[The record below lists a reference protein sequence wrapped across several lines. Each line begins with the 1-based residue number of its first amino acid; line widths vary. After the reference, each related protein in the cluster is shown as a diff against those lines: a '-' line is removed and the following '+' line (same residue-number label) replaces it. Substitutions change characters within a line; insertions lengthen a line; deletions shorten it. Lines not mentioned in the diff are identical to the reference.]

1 MGETRKRVG
10 NEKECGETRADM
22 PLYVR
27 SIVMLY
33 WRWWQ
38 WGVVRMSFC
47 GCSGQSKLNS
57 LSPELDSMGNAE
69 SFCCFR
75 DLKMPPVPPVPPFY
89 LL

>member
-1 MGETRKRVG
+1 MVLKMYGRNQEKSGEREGMWGDPGRHAFVCQVYCDVVVG
-10 NEKECGETRADM
+10 RCG
-22 PLYVR
+22 
-27 SIVMLY
+27 
-33 WRWWQ
+33 
-38 WGVVRMSFC
+38 MSFC

-75 DLKMPPVPPVPPFY
+75 DLKMPPVPPFPPLY